1 MIRLQNGN
9 FAQMNISNYTY
20 LINKPDAVNERQ
32 SNELEKI
39 ITEFP
44 YFQSARVLHLKH
56 LYNQESFRY
65 NNTLKNTAAY
75 TCDRNI
81 LFDFITSPQFKIV
94 QNGIYEQKIAEL
106 MNMAVI
112 DSEIVKEE
120 ILTTTEENTVENS
133 IKKSI
138 QLAGNQEEKT
148 AEEKLEIGKPLE
160 FTQQEKHSFHEW
172 LQLSRIQP
180 IERKEKQEAKEPEPQ
195 KQLKH
200 IDLIDKFIENT
211 PKIPQISKDTVVTKT
226 IPTEEN
232 TYLMTETLA
241 KVYLEQKKY
250 LRAIQ
255 AYEILILKNP
265 EKSSFFANRIQE
277 IKNLQQ
283 NNN

>member
-1 MIRLQNGN
+1 
-9 FAQMNISNYTY
+9 MNISNFTY

-106 MNMAVI
+106 MNLTVV
-112 DSEIVKEE
+112 DSEIVKEDE
-120 ILTTTEENTVENS
+120 LIIEENTIENS

-138 QLAGNQEEKT
+138 QHAGNTEEKT
-148 AEEKLEIGKPLE
+148 TEEKLGIGKPLD
-160 FTQQEKHSFHEW
+160 FTQEEKHSFHEW
-172 LQLSRIQP
+172 LQLSRLQP
-180 IERKEKQEAKEPEPQ
+180 VIRKESTKVDQNPEKQEPVKE
-195 KQLKH
+195 LKH
-200 IDLIDKFIENT
+200 IDLIDKFIEST
-211 PKIPQISKDTVVTKT
+211 PKIPPISKEATVSKA
-226 IPTEEN
+226 IPVEEN

-250 LRAIQ
+250 SRAIQ

-265 EKSSFFANRIQE
+265 EKSSFFASRIQE

>member
-39 ITEFP
+39 INEFP

-148 AEEKLEIGKPLE
+148 AEEKLELGKPLE

-180 IERKEKQEAKEPEPQ
+180 IERKEKQETKEPEPQ

-211 PKIPQISKDTVVTKT
+211 PKIPQISKDTVITKT
-226 IPTEEN
+226 ITTEEN